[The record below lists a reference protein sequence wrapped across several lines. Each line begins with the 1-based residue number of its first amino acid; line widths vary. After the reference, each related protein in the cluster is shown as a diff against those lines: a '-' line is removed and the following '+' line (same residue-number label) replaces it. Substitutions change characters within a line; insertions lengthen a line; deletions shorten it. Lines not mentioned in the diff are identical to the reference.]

1 VISHPHRCIFIHIP
15 RTAGSSV
22 ETVLW
27 PGERTEADLW
37 MGFTSRL
44 GNRYQTGG
52 LQHLTAALVR
62 EAIGART
69 FDAYFKFAIVRNPWD
84 KAVSQY
90 AFMRRRP
97 DLRELL
103 GMHEDDDFRTYLRL
117 IRNATHV
124 QWQPQV
130 SFVRNE
136 RGELLVDRIVRFEN
150 FDEGFASVL
159 QQLGVDGPVPHVHGA
174 DRGPTA
180 DYYDDET
187 RALVADYYR
196 DDIAYFDYTFPSN

>member
-1 VISHPHRCIFIHIP
+1 LISHAYRCIFIHIP
-15 RTAGSSV
+15 RTGGSSV

-37 MGFTSRL
+37 MGFTTPF

-52 LQHLTAALVR
+52 LQHLTALHVR
-62 EAIGART
+62 EAVGAQT
-69 FDAYFKFAIVRNPWD
+69 FDAYLKFAIVRNPWD

-103 GMHEDDDFRTYLRL
+103 GMQQDDDFRTYLRL
-117 IRNATHV
+117 IQSAPHV
-124 QWQPQV
+124 QWQPQR
-130 SFVRNE
+130 SFVCDE
-136 RGELLVDRIVRFEN
+136 RGESMIDHTLRYEE
-150 FDEGFASVL
+150 FDKSVASML
-159 QQLGVDGPVPHVHGA
+159 QRLGVDAPVPHVHGA
-174 DRGPTA
+174 ERGQTA

-187 RALVADYYR
+187 RAMVANHYR
-196 DDIAYFDYTFPSN
+196 DDIAYFAYSFPSE